1 MAAGRSEIRF
11 LAVQTLED
19 APATRSDV
27 RTQLFHIL
35 LARFLNALQIL
46 FSADRFFGR
55 SLCLIWRFFCR
66 IGRSRTTWKPE
77 TGTDH

>member
-19 APATRSDV
+19 APATRPDL

-35 LARFLNALQIL
+35 LARFLNAMQIF
-46 FSADRFFGR
+46 FSAGRFFRG
-55 SLCLIWRFFCR
+55 SLCL
-66 IGRSRTTWKPE
+66 S
-77 TGTDH
+77 